1 MYRKAS
7 PSVVV
12 IRARGKEVSSA
23 GVVRFGEIGSGVL
36 VTQDGKVVTA
46 SHVVHGMEDIT
57 VEFVGRDPV
66 RARLLGFQP
75 GADLA
80 LLQLEVVPRDAP
92 VATLAD
98 SDGADVGD
106 PVFII
111 GAPYGLTYSLSS
123 GIVSARWKPNTV
135 NREFPLA
142 EFFQTDATI
151 NTGNSGGPMFNKAGE
166 VIGIVSHMITKSGGS
181 EGLGF
186 VVTAN
191 TVRKLLFEKRPF
203 YLGVD
208 GHIVSEP
215 VAQMLNVPQAGGYL
229 VKTVVKDSLGE
240 RLGLRGGDRS
250 ATIDGQ
256 QLVLG
261 GDIILAAQGI
271 HGPDHRRSDPGGQGH
286 PGPAAGPARSACG
299 CCGPGRWS
307 IWPRSGRAPKGAPLR
322 ADGESLDQGARAS
335 LPARVLRDR
344 AGGSHPRGDPAV
356 LGEERG
362 RRRPGAGHRP
372 RHPDHAAGSRP
383 AGHGGVG
390 PAARPRVEL
399 HQAPSGRDLDR

>member
-1 MYRKAS
+1 MRVVALALIVFTFVVTAPVPAWPQTLGELYRKAS

-12 IRARGKEVSSA
+12 IRAKGKEVSSG

-36 VTQDGKVVTA
+36 VSPDGKVVTA

-57 VEFVGRDPV
+57 VEFLGQEAV
-66 RARLLGFQP
+66 RARMIGFQP

-80 LLQLEVVPRDAP
+80 LLQLDVVPRDAP
-92 VATLAD
+92 VVSLAD
-98 SDGADVGD
+98 SDSVEVGD
-106 PVFII
+106 SVFIV
-111 GAPYGLTYSLSS
+111 GAPYGLTYSLSG

-186 VVTAN
+186 VITAN
-191 TVRKLLFEKRPF
+191 TVRRLLFEKRPF

-208 GHIVSEP
+208 GQIVSEP
-215 VAQMLNVPQAGGYL
+215 MTQLLNVPQAGGFL
-229 VKTVVKDSLGE
+229 IKTVVKGSLGE
-240 RLGLRGGDRS
+240 RLGLQGGDRP

-261 GDIILAAQGI
+261 GDIILAAHGI
-271 HGPDHRRSDPGGQGH
+271 EIRTIEDLIR
-286 PGPAAGPARSACG
+286 AARTIRDQP
-299 CCGPGRWS
+299 PGREV
-307 IWPRSGRAPKGAPLR
+307 RM
-322 ADGESLDQGARAS
+322 
-335 LPARVLRDR
+335 RVLR
-344 AGGSHPRGDPAV
+344 GGKVVDLATIWSGAEGSSSPR
-356 LGEERG
+356 
-362 RRRPGAGHRP
+362 
-372 RHPDHAAGSRP
+372 
-383 AGHGGVG
+383 
-390 PAARPRVEL
+390 
-399 HQAPSGRDLDR
+399 

>member
-1 MYRKAS
+1 MRVVALALIVFTFVVTAPVPAWPQTLGELYRKAS

-12 IRARGKEVSSA
+12 IRAKGKEVSSG

-36 VTQDGKVVTA
+36 VSPDGKVVTA

-57 VEFVGRDPV
+57 VEFLGQEAV
-66 RARLLGFQP
+66 RARMIGFQP

-80 LLQLEVVPRDAP
+80 LLQLDVVPRDAP
-92 VATLAD
+92 VVSLAD
-98 SDGADVGD
+98 SDSVEVGD
-106 PVFII
+106 PVFIV

-123 GIVSARWKPNTV
+123 GIVSARWKPSTV

-186 VVTAN
+186 VITAN

-208 GHIVSEP
+208 GQIVSEP
-215 VAQMLNVPQAGGYL
+215 MTQVLNVPQAGGFL
-229 VKTVVKDSLGE
+229 IKAVVKGSLGE
-240 RLGLRGGDRS
+240 RLGLQGGDRP

-271 HGPDHRRSDPGGQGH
+271 EVRTIEDLIR
-286 PGPAAGPARSACG
+286 AARAIRDQP
-299 CCGPGRWS
+299 PGREV
-307 IWPRSGRAPKGAPLR
+307 RM
-322 ADGESLDQGARAS
+322 
-335 LPARVLRDR
+335 RVLR
-344 AGGSHPRGDPAV
+344 AGKV
-356 LGEERG
+356 
-362 RRRPGAGHRP
+362 
-372 RHPDHAAGSRP
+372 
-383 AGHGGVG
+383 
-390 PAARPRVEL
+390 VEL
-399 HQAPSGRDLDR
+399 ATIWSGAEGGLSPR